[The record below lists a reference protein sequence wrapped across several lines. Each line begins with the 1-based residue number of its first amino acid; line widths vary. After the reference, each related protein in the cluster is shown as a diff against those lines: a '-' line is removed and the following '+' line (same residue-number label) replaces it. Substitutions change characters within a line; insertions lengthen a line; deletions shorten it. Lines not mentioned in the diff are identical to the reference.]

1 MSEIESMKP
10 KPVSHFSK
18 KQKIRV
24 KTPGLTRPYMPPTT
38 RGKCKSKHLFTNN
51 ILLDNYSYFLV
62 QLT

>member
-1 MSEIESMKP
+1 MKP

-18 KQKIRV
+18 KQKIGV
-24 KTPGLTRPYMPPTT
+24 KTPGLTPPNMPATA
-38 RGKCKSKHLFTNN
+38 RGKCKSKHLFTTS